1 MRRLALFAFLLLA
14 AGCAITRPDV
24 KLTFDETGQKITIDA
39 KSEIGT
45 PVQRDEAVAGRDPWS
60 LRFQQAKPEHDRV
73 VFDRT
78 NGDVT
83 GVEHSATIDAD
94 DLQKFFYDA
103 AVTTSIVRGD
113 GWTELSIYPGTSD
126 RATRVQRD
134 AYEEQMQT
142 AARLVI
148 RYFNAMRALYSHLDR
163 HPQRADDVFDQLTRD
178 DNDERPPVVT
188 KFEMGLINEARRRI
202 EAVTKLDW
210 GEIGRNADLVE
221 NPLPGVI
228 RVRVPTQPLVIEGF
242 ERQGD
247 DLVIRPR
254 TLFDA
259 MGELEGRWLSPD
271 PLAMSLRIDK
281 VDEVLAAM
289 KVAPRHTEAVI
300 GTEELIATLHE
311 KMRLK
316 SRYRVRFVTR

>member
-1 MRRLALFAFLLLA
+1 MRRLALLTFVLLA
-14 AGCAITRPDV
+14 ACRVTRPDV
-24 KLTFDETGQKITIDA
+24 KLTFDETGQRITIDE
-39 KSEIGT
+39 KSEIKT
-45 PVQRDEAVAGRDPWS
+45 PSERDETIAGRDAWS
-60 LRFQQAKPEHDRV
+60 LRFRQASPEHDRV

-83 GVEHSATIDAD
+83 GVEHSATINAD

-126 RATRVQRD
+126 RATRVQRE
-134 AYEEQMQT
+134 AYETQLQT

-148 RYFNAMRALYSHLDR
+148 RYWASMRSLYNYLDR

-178 DNDERPPVVT
+178 DDDKRPPAVT
-188 KFEMGLINEARRRI
+188 KFELGLINEARRRI
-202 EAVTKLDW
+202 DAVTKLDW
-210 GEIGRNADLVE
+210 SEIGINADLAE
-221 NPLPGVI
+221 NPLFGLI
-228 RVRVPTQPLVIEGF
+228 RVRVPTQTLAVEGF
-242 ERQGD
+242 EREGD
-247 DLVIRPR
+247 DLVLRPR

-271 PLAMSLRIDK
+271 PLAMSLRIEK
-281 VDEVLAAM
+281 VDDVLAAM
-289 KVAPRHTEAVI
+289 RTAPRHAESVI
-300 GTEELIATLHE
+300 GTEELIAALRE